1 MPKRIVLLIVLII
14 LAGASVW
21 TAPGAR
27 LEGRHATFFLD
38 SASQSAM
45 ADSVITDTRRRLIRL
60 LQDSLDY
67 RPEIHIVALKQRFDS
82 LIGGA
87 FPDWGAAAA
96 MPTRGMIVLKSP
108 DAFNVGKSLRELLA
122 HEYSHLALAHRTGWH
137 RAPRW
142 FDEGLAMYVSSEWGW
157 TNNIAMSRAALFG
170 ELVPLSSIEA
180 VNRFSS
186 PRAEVAYAQS
196 YQAVKYLIDVYR
208 VDAVTVFLDR
218 IREGGSIDSALV
230 AATGSTYADFD
241 AEFGTYI
248 KGRYNL
254 ATLFMDTM
262 YLWIFLALVV
272 IVGGFL
278 SYRRRKQY
286 YQKWDEQEKLA
297 STDFDYGDPDKPE
310 VPDDD
315 EPWRG

>member
-1 MPKRIVLLIVLII
+1 MRRTLLII
-14 LAGASVW
+14 LLLILVGA
-21 TAPGAR
+21 TAAQPA
-27 LEGRHATFFLD
+27 ESHAGRHAAFYLD
-38 SASQSAM
+38 SPGQLAV
-45 ADSVITDTRRRLIRL
+45 ADSVITATRDRLIL
-60 LQDSLDY
+60 LLGDSLDY
-67 RPEIHIVALKQRFDS
+67 IPEIHIVSLKPRFDS

-96 MPTRGMIVLKSP
+96 LPTRGLIVIKSP
-108 DAFNVGKSLRELLA
+108 DAFNVGKSLSELLA

-157 TNNIAMSRAALFG
+157 SHNIAMSRAALFG
-170 ELVPLSSIEA
+170 DLLPLGSIEE

-186 PRAEVAYAQS
+186 PRAEVAYAES
-196 YQAVKYLIDVYR
+196 YQAVKYLFDLYR

-218 IREGGSIDSALV
+218 IREGASIDSALM
-230 AATGSTYADFD
+230 AATGSTYVDFN
-241 AEFGTYI
+241 AEFGVYL

-262 YLWIFLALVV
+262 YFWLFLALVV
-272 IVGGFL
+272 IVGAIL
-278 SYRRRKQY
+278 TYRRRRQY
-286 YQKWDEQEKLA
+286 YRKWDEHDKQH

-310 VPDDD
+310 TPDDD